1 METGL
6 VFICFPRHLNWFGL
20 AACDPRIEN
29 STDKPLGTLTAIV
42 LGVELVGQQFFCVE
56 EYEFFLSGI
65 RVELISL
72 FPEGLGRQR
81 IELK

>member
-20 AACDPRIEN
+20 GAYEPRIEN
-29 STDKPLGTLTAIV
+29 STDKPLGTLTAID
-42 LGVELVGQQFFCVE
+42 LGVGLVGQQVFCSE

-65 RVELISL
+65 WVELISL
-72 FPEGLGRQR
+72 LPEGLGRQQ